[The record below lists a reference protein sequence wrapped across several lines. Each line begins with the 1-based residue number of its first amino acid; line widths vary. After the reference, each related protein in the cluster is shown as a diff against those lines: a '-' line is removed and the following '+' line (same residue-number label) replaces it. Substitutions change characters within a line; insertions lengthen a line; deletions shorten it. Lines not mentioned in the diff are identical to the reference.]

1 MRLTIRHETSYA
13 YRPAAPRAA
22 LRLKLFPP
30 RCRPQ
35 TPAEWRVTVND
46 DPVEPMLTDAWGDGE
61 ALWFSKAPVDEV
73 RIVAE
78 GVVETTDLAGVVGKL
93 GRGGPDVFLRTSRLT
108 APSEEIEALARGV
121 AGDDRLATLHALT
134 GAVADAVGY
143 RPGATAVA
151 TTAAEALRLG
161 ARVCQDLTHVFIAAA
176 RTLGAPARYVVG
188 YLQDPEAPLVETHAW
203 AEAHVDALGW
213 VGFDPTNRIS
223 PTDRH
228 VRLCVGFDA
237 ADAAPL
243 RGTIVGATVE
253 AGFSVAVDVGQAQQ

>member
-13 YRPAAPRAA
+13 YQPAAPRAA

-35 TPAEWRVTVND
+35 TPAEWRVMVND

-61 ALWFSKAPVDEV
+61 ALWFSREPVEAV
-73 RIVAE
+73 RVVAE
-78 GVVETTDLAGVVGKL
+78 GVVETEDLAGVVGKL
-93 GRGGPDVFLRTSRLT
+93 GRGGPAVFLRSTPLT
-108 APSEEIEALARGV
+108 APSDAIAVLARGV
-121 AGDDRLATLHALT
+121 AGDDRLATLHALNE
-134 GAVADAVGY
+134 AVVNAVGY
-143 RPGATAVA
+143 RPGATAVE
-151 TTAAEALRLG
+151 TTAAEALSLG
-161 ARVCQDLTHVFIAAA
+161 AGVCQDLTHVFISAA

-188 YLQDPEAPLVETHAW
+188 YLHDPDAPLVETHAW
-203 AEAHVDALGW
+203 AEAHVDGLGW
-213 VGFDPTNRIS
+213 VGFDPTNRTS
-223 PTDRH
+223 PTDRY

-237 ADAAPL
+237 SDAAPI